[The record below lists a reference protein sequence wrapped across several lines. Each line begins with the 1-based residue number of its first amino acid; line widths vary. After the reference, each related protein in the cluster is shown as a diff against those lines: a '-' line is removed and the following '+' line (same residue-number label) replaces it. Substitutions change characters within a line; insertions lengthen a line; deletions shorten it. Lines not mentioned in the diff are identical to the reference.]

1 MLRIVCIGEC
11 MAELAESSLS
21 NTYSLG
27 FAGDTYNAAVY
38 CKRILRDRAVV
49 AYLTAV
55 GSDPLSTK
63 MLDHFRLEE
72 IDRRW
77 VRIKAGKQAGL
88 YFIENDVHGERSF
101 YYYRSDSAARRMFA
115 EATAET
121 LVNELTAF
129 DLIYLSGITLAIL
142 DSAERQVLYDALQRL
157 ADGRIIAFDPN
168 YRSVLWPSA
177 EEARQ
182 ASKIMGKTATIVL
195 TGSDDETTLWHNDER
210 RRMIDRWLSWGC
222 QEVVVKDG
230 VAGCLIAYRGEVLH
244 VPVLR
249 KCVPVDTTGA
259 GDSFCAAYLC
269 GRLQGLAPR
278 QAGERGHRLAQRV
291 VMHKGGVIPRDAT
304 ELSEG
309 T

>member
-11 MAELAESSLS
+11 MAELAESSLV
-21 NTYSLG
+21 NHYSLG

-38 CKRILRDRAVV
+38 CKRILRDKAVV
-49 AYLTAV
+49 AHLTAV

-63 MLDHFRLEE
+63 MLDHFRSEE

-101 YYYRSDSAARRMFA
+101 HYYRSDSAARRMFA

-121 LVNELTAF
+121 LVDELTAF

-142 DSAERQVLYDALQRL
+142 DSVQRQIVYDALQHL

-168 YRSVLWPSA
+168 YRAVLWPSA

-182 ASKIMGKTATIVL
+182 ASKIMG
-195 TGSDDETTLWHNDER
+195 
-210 RRMIDRWLSWGC
+210 
-222 QEVVVKDG
+222 
-230 VAGCLIAYRGEVLH
+230 
-244 VPVLR
+244 
-249 KCVPVDTTGA
+249 
-259 GDSFCAAYLC
+259 
-269 GRLQGLAPR
+269 
-278 QAGERGHRLAQRV
+278 
-291 VMHKGGVIPRDAT
+291 
-304 ELSEG
+304 
-309 T
+309 